1 MDWEDFNVRSC
12 VQLIQIGDWKIS
24 KEIFRNELITGKKEI
39 FFFFFLRKERGRNK
53 RKEGKK
59 AERKR
64 GRKGT
69 VRWVAPGRDKY

>member
-39 FFFFFLRKERGRNK
+39 FFFFFKKGERKKQKERGQEGREEKRKERNCKMGCS
-53 RKEGKK
+53 
-59 AERKR
+59 RKR
-64 GRKGT
+64 
-69 VRWVAPGRDKY
+69 

>member
-1 MDWEDFNVRSC
+1 M
-12 VQLIQIGDWKIS
+12 LI
-24 KEIFRNELITGKKEI
+24 
-39 FFFFFLRKERGRNK
+39 LRKERGRNK

-69 VRWVAPGRDKY
+69 VRWVGPGRDKY

>member
-39 FFFFFLRKERGRNK
+39 FFFYFKKGERKKQKG
-53 RKEGKK
+53 KEGKK

-69 VRWVAPGRDKY
+69 VRWLGSWKR

>member
-1 MDWEDFNVRSC
+1 M
-12 VQLIQIGDWKIS
+12 
-24 KEIFRNELITGKKEI
+24 EIL
-39 FFFFFLRKERGRNK
+39 FFFFLRKERGRNK

-69 VRWVAPGRDKY
+69 VRWIGPARDKY

>member
-39 FFFFFLRKERGRNK
+39 FFFFFKKGERKK
-53 RKEGKK
+53 
-59 AERKR
+59 RKR
-64 GRKGT
+64 G
-69 VRWVAPGRDKY
+69 DKYLNT